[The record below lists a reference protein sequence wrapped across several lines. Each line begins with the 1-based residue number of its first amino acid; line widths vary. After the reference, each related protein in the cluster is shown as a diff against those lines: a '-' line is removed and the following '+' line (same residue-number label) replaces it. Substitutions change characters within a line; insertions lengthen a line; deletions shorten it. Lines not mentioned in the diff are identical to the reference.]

1 MMTQHHLQLH
11 RQLRGNGNGSC
22 RFGRGSRSKLRSW
35 LELKKVI
42 AQENCQGIDLSSQ
55 LIQHSKLHTNFMTGL
70 RWIGDEL
77 VQQRRNFTLLV
88 PSGYFKGCIVFATSQ
103 VLSFLVLDVSEVSAT
118 GNEPLNH
125 FMLSIS
131 RCKPQWSASFGVFEC
146 DIDTR
151 ILQQLN
157 NRHTAKRTT

>member
-1 MMTQHHLQLH
+1 MTQHHLQLH
-11 RQLRGNGNGSC
+11 RQLRGNGEEASGNGSS
-22 RFGRGSRSKLRSW
+22 RFGRGSRSKVRSW
-35 LELKKVI
+35 
-42 AQENCQGIDLSSQ
+42 

-88 PSGYFKGCIVFATSQ
+88 PSGNFKGCIVFATSQ

-151 ILQQLN
+151 ILQQQLN